1 MFGRGLNNEVAGGNG
16 TQEVDVRVRG
26 VYSPDS
32 IAVERGRPVRLA
44 FFRDGSSPC
53 SETVV
58 FDDFDVRA
66 TLTEGVPVDVEI
78 TPDEPGSYA
87 FGCEMDMYRGTRRPL
102 NTPMS

>member
-1 MFGRGLNNEVAGGNG
+1 MFGRSLKNEVAGGNG

-26 VYSPDS
+26 GYSPDS
-32 IAVERGRPVRLA
+32 IVVERGRPVRLT
-44 FFRDGSSPC
+44 FLRDESSPC

-66 TLTEGVPVDVEI
+66 TLPEGVPVIVEI

-87 FGCEMDMYRGTRRPL
+87 FGCEMDMYRGTLVVR
-102 NTPMS
+102 